1 MKKTLIA
8 LAALTAAATGVAV
21 PSIAAAD
28 TRGAVVVHVSNDRWD
43 HNRRDDRAEYR
54 LDSRIDNL
62 YDRIRMGRRSGDLS
76 RREAD
81 RLLSRLDSIASERR
95 RAERTG
101 RGLTPR
107 EVASLS
113 DRLDRLSREVR
124 YERNDRDNRRW

>member
-8 LAALTAAATGVAV
+8 LAALTAAATGLLV

-43 HNRRDDRAEYR
+43 HNRRDDRAEHR

-62 YDRIRMGRRSGDLS
+62 YDRIRTGRRSGDLS

-81 RLLSRLDSIASERR
+81 RLLSRLDSISAERR

-101 RGLTPR
+101 RGLSPR

-124 YERNDRDNRRW
+124 YERNDHDNRRW

>member
-8 LAALTAAATGVAV
+8 LAALTAAATG
-21 PSIAAAD
+21 IAAPAIAMAD
-28 TRGAVVVHVSNDRWD
+28 TRGAVVVRVDNERWD
-43 HNRRDDRAEYR
+43 HNHRDDRAEYR

-62 YDRIRMGRRSGDLS
+62 YDRIRMGRRTGDIS

-81 RLLSRLDSIASERR
+81 RLLSRLDSIQAERR

-101 RGLTPR
+101 RGLSSR
-107 EVASLS
+107 EVAVLS